1 MQLAHFSLDYYMRL
15 EIAELE
21 GDLFKAVTAGASVR
35 VKTLYGKLI
44 CAKLALCREESKRLE
59 CQKE

>member
-21 GDLFKAVTAGASVR
+21 GDLFKAGTSVKVR
-35 VKTLYGKLI
+35 TLYGKLI
-44 CAKLALCREESKRLE
+44 CVKLALCREESKRLE
-59 CQKE
+59 CHKE